1 LAIVLHDQLRAD
13 LTTAMKERATATVGA
28 LRLGLAAITEA
39 SVAGTEAKELSD
51 DEVVAVL
58 TKAARKHE
66 EAAEAFA
73 AAGRDE
79 QAAAERVSY
88 DVLARY
94 LPKALAPDELAAIV
108 DEVLAE
114 GGFAT
119 PKDMGPAMKAINAKV
134 AGRADGKVVADLVKA
149 RLAG

>member
-1 LAIVLHDQLRAD
+1 VLLDQLRAD
-13 LTTAMKERATATVGA
+13 LTAAMKERDTTTLGA

-39 SVAGTEAKELSD
+39 SVAGDEAKELSD

-73 AAGRDE
+73 GAGREE
-79 QAAAERVSY
+79 QAAAERASY

-94 LPKALAPDELAAIV
+94 LPKALGADELIAIV
-108 DEVLAE
+108 DETLAE
-114 GGFAT
+114 GAFTT
-119 PKDMGPAMKAINAKV
+119 PKDMGAAMKAINAKV
-134 AGRADGKVVADLVKA
+134 AGRADGKAVADLVKA
-149 RLAG
+149 RLTG

>member
-1 LAIVLHDQLRAD
+1 VLLDQLRAD
-13 LTTAMKERATATVGA
+13 LTAAMKERDTTTLGA

-39 SVAGTEAKELSD
+39 SVAGDEAKELSD

-73 AAGRDE
+73 GAGREE
-79 QAAAERVSY
+79 QAAAERASY

-94 LPKALAPDELAAIV
+94 LPKALRADELTAIV
-108 DEVLAE
+108 DETLAE
-114 GGFAT
+114 GAFTG
-119 PKDMGPAMKAINAKV
+119 
-134 AGRADGKVVADLVKA
+134 
-149 RLAG
+149 

>member
-1 LAIVLHDQLRAD
+1 MLLDQLRAD
-13 LTTAMKERATATVGA
+13 LTTAMKDRDAATLGA
-28 LRLGLAAITEA
+28 LRLGLAAVTEA
-39 SVAGTEAKELSD
+39 QVAGEEAKELSD

-66 EAAEAFA
+66 EAAAAFA

-79 QAAAERVSY
+79 QAAAERASY

-94 LPKALAPDELAAIV
+94 LPKALSPDELSAIV
-108 DEVLAE
+108 DAALAE
-114 GGFAT
+114 GGFST

-134 AGRADGKVVADLVKA
+134 AGRADGKAVAELVKA

>member
-1 LAIVLHDQLRAD
+1 MLLDQLRAD
-13 LTTAMKERATATVGA
+13 LTAAMKDRDTATVGA

-39 SVAGTEAKELSD
+39 SVAGDEAKELSD
-51 DEVVAVL
+51 DEVVKVL

-73 AAGRDE
+73 GAGREE

-88 DVLARY
+88 GVLARY
-94 LPKALAPDELAAIV
+94 LPKALGADELAAIV
-108 DEVLAE
+108 DETLAD
-114 GGFAT
+114 GGFTT
-119 PKDMGPAMKAINAKV
+119 PKDMGAAMKAINAKV

-149 RLAG
+149 RLTG

>member
-1 LAIVLHDQLRAD
+1 VLLDQLRAD
-13 LTTAMKERATATVGA
+13 LTAAMKERDSATVGA
-28 LRLGLAAITEA
+28 LRLGLAAVTEA
-39 SVAGTEAKELSD
+39 QVAGDEARELSD
-51 DEVVAVL
+51 EEVVAVL

-73 AAGRDE
+73 AAGREE
-79 QAAAERVSY
+79 QAAAERGSY
-88 DVLARY
+88 AVLARY
-94 LPKALAPDELAAIV
+94 LPTALEPEELAAIV

-134 AGRADGKVVADLVKA
+134 AGRADGKVVAGLVKA
-149 RLAG
+149 RLTG

>member
-1 LAIVLHDQLRAD
+1 MLLDRLRAD
-13 LTTAMKERATATVGA
+13 LTAAMKDRDTATVGA
-28 LRLGLAAITEA
+28 IRLGLAAITEA
-39 SVAGTEAKELSD
+39 SVAGDAAKELSD

-66 EAAEAFA
+66 EAAEAFEG
-73 AAGRDE
+73 AGRTD

-114 GGFAT
+114 GGFST

-134 AGRADGKVVADLVKA
+134 AGRADGKGVADLVKA